1 MKPIRMAST
10 TAPTMRQPLALV
22 FCAILL
28 ATTGADTQAQERTT
42 DFILGAGATMGLATD
57 EDATESRIGRNA
69 SGGFSLRVIDMIGLR
84 VEAGY
89 IEKGAGAEVSE
100 GGAAGQVSIEV
111 DYLLLRG
118 LLEIGGDF
126 HVLAGASVG
135 RDRRCSVAIDVSVE
149 GIDMSSEQSC
159 DDMRIETNTDV
170 GITAG
175 AGYNVGPLGVALL
188 FTEGLTEIFAGDN
201 APTGRNRTI
210 SLVGSVRIPLAR

>member
-1 MKPIRMAST
+1 
-10 TAPTMRQPLALV
+10 MRQPLAFVL
-22 FCAILL
+22 CAFLL
-28 ATTGADTQAQERTT
+28 AISAADAQAQGRTT

-69 SGGFSLRVIDMIGLR
+69 AGGFSLRVVDAIGLR

-100 GGAAGQVSIEV
+100 GGAAGRLNIEI
-111 DYLLLRG
+111 DYLVLRG

-126 HVLAGASVG
+126 HILAGASVG
-135 RDRRCSVAIDVSVE
+135 RDRRCNVAIDVSVE

-159 DDMRIETNTDV
+159 EDMRVETNTDY

-175 AGYNVGPLGVALL
+175 AGYNVGLFGVTAL

-210 SLVGSVRIPLAR
+210 SLVGSFRIPLAG

>member
-1 MKPIRMAST
+1 
-10 TAPTMRQPLALV
+10 MRQPLALV
-22 FCAILL
+22 LCAFLL
-28 ATTGADTQAQERTT
+28 ATADDDAQAQGRTT

-69 SGGFSLRVIDMIGLR
+69 AGGFSLRVVDAIGLR

-89 IEKGAGAEVSE
+89 IEKGAGAEVNE
-100 GGAAGQVSIEV
+100 GGAAGRLNIEI
-111 DYLLLRG
+111 DYLVLRG

-126 HVLAGASVG
+126 HILAGATVG
-135 RDRRCSVAIDVSVE
+135 RDRRCNVAIDVSVE

-159 DDMRIETNTDV
+159 EDMRIEANTDY

-175 AGYNVGPLGVALL
+175 AGLNVGLLGVTLL

-201 APTGRNRTI
+201 APDGRNRTI
-210 SLVGSVRIPLAR
+210 SLVGSFRIPLAG

>member
-1 MKPIRMAST
+1 
-10 TAPTMRQPLALV
+10 MRQPLALV
-22 FCAILL
+22 LCAFLL
-28 ATTGADTQAQERTT
+28 AIPAADTQAQERTT

-69 SGGFSLRVIDMIGLR
+69 AGGFSLRVVDAIGLR

-100 GGAAGQVSIEV
+100 GGAVGQLNIEI
-111 DYLLLRG
+111 DYLVLRG

-126 HVLAGASVG
+126 HLLAGATVG
-135 RDRRCSVAIDVSVE
+135 RDRRCNVAIDVSVE

-159 DDMRIETNTDV
+159 EDMRVETNTDY

-175 AGYNVGPLGVALL
+175 AGLNVGLIGVTVL

-201 APTGRNRTI
+201 APDGRNRTI
-210 SLVGSVRIPLAR
+210 SLIGSFRIPLAG

>member
-1 MKPIRMAST
+1 
-10 TAPTMRQPLALV
+10 MRHPLALV
-22 FCAILL
+22 LCAFLL
-28 ATTGADTQAQERTT
+28 AIPAADTQAQERTT

-69 SGGFSLRVIDMIGLR
+69 SGGFSLRVVDAIGLR

-89 IEKGAGAEVSE
+89 IEKGAGAEVNE
-100 GGAAGQVSIEV
+100 GGVAGQLNIEI
-111 DYLLLRG
+111 DYLVLRG

-126 HVLAGASVG
+126 HILAGATVG
-135 RDRRCSVAIDVSVE
+135 RDRRCNVAIDVSVE

-159 DDMRIETNTDV
+159 DDMRVETNTDY

-175 AGYNVGPLGVALL
+175 AGLNIGLLGVTLL

-210 SLVGSVRIPLAR
+210 SLVGSFRIPLAG

>member
-1 MKPIRMAST
+1 
-10 TAPTMRQPLALV
+10 MRQPLALV
-22 FCAILL
+22 LCAFLL
-28 ATTGADTQAQERTT
+28 AGAAADAQAQGRTT

-57 EDATESRIGRNA
+57 EEATESRIGRNLA
-69 SGGFSLRVIDMIGLR
+69 GGFSLRVIDMIGLR

-89 IEKGAGAEVSE
+89 IEKGAGSEVSE
-100 GGAAGQVSIEV
+100 GGAAGQLNIEI
-111 DYLLLRG
+111 DYLVLRG

-126 HVLAGASVG
+126 HILAGASVG
-135 RDRRCSVAIDVSVE
+135 RDRRCNVAIDVVVE

-159 DDMRIETNTDV
+159 EDMRVDTNTDV

-175 AGYNVGPLGVALL
+175 AGYNVGPIGVTLL

-210 SLVGSVRIPLAR
+210 SLVGSVRIPLAG

>member
-1 MKPIRMAST
+1 
-10 TAPTMRQPLALV
+10 MRQLLPLV
-22 FCAILL
+22 FCACLL
-28 ATTGADTQAQERTT
+28 AVTAADAQAQGRTT

-57 EDATESRIGRNA
+57 EEATESRIGRNFA
-69 SGGFSLRVIDMIGLR
+69 GGFSLRVIDMIGLR

-89 IEKGAGAEVSE
+89 IEKGTGAEVSE
-100 GGAAGQVSIEV
+100 GGTVGQLNIEI
-111 DYLLLRG
+111 DYLVLRG

-135 RDRRCSVAIDVSVE
+135 RDRRCNVAIDVVVE

-159 DDMRIETNTDV
+159 EDMRVDTNTDV

-175 AGYNVGPLGVALL
+175 AGYNVGPIGVTLL
-188 FTEGLTEIFAGDN
+188 ATEGLTEIFAGDN

-210 SLVGSVRIPLAR
+210 SLVGSVRIPLAG

>member
-1 MKPIRMAST
+1 
-10 TAPTMRQPLALV
+10 MRQPLAPVL
-22 FCAILL
+22 CAFLL
-28 ATTGADTQAQERTT
+28 AIPTADIQAQARTT

-57 EDATESRIGRNA
+57 EDATESRIGRNLA
-69 SGGFSLRVIDMIGLR
+69 GGFSLRVVDMIGLR

-89 IEKGAGAEVSE
+89 IEKGAGSEFSE
-100 GGAAGQVSIEV
+100 GGAAGQLNIEI
-111 DYLLLRG
+111 DYLVLRG

-126 HVLAGASVG
+126 HVLAGATVG
-135 RDRRCSVAIDVSVE
+135 RDRRCNVAIDVAVE

-159 DDMRIETNTDV
+159 DDMRVDRNTDV

-175 AGYNVGPLGVALL
+175 VGYNVGPIGVTAL

-210 SLVGSVRIPLAR
+210 SLVGSFRIPLAR